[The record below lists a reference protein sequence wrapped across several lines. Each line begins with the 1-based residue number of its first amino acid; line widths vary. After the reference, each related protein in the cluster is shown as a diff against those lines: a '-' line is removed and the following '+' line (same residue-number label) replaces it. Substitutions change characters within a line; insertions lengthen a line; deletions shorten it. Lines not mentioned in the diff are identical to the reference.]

1 MKFKEITKALSAYG
15 ININSRLFDG
25 EFQISGITDN
35 SEKCKS
41 GFIFVCIRGHRFD
54 GHDIAHQ
61 MLSDAEAFCVVCD
74 HDLGLKRQIIVP
86 DTRDFYGK
94 LCAVWFDSPEKKMY
108 LTAVTGTNGKTT
120 TTSLIAQ
127 TLAAGGKK
135 IGIIG
140 TTGAYIIRYDDE
152 KKVPAPDNT
161 TPFAYE
167 LFELLATFANSNV
180 DVVVMEVSSFAL
192 EQGRIGPIV
201 FDVSVFTNLTQDH
214 LDYHETME
222 NYYQAKLRLF
232 ADHTKVSIINADD
245 SYGARM
251 VKEVTEKTGGKNVY
265 AYGSSKN
272 CHILMD
278 GFKLEADSS
287 HFRMEAGGQF
297 FMVSTNLVGE
307 YNIYNAGAA
316 IAVCNTLGMGIVAI
330 IRAMAKVHGVMGRCE
345 VIPCNRGFSIICD
358 YAHTPD
364 ALVQVCNSLKKTAKK
379 RLIVL
384 FGCGGNR
391 DKEKR
396 PLMGAA
402 VQKIADVAIV
412 TSDNPRD
419 EDPEEIIDQII
430 SGMDS
435 SKPIIRIADRK
446 SAINHAISIC
456 KAGDVLLLAG
466 KGHETYQIL
475 ADGFT
480 IPFDERKVCADMLL
494 RYSAPLPR
502 EGGEG
507 KMRLSELADVVNGSI
522 RDVKELLR
530 EFSYTDIFTDTR
542 TPKRHGLY
550 VALKGENFDGYDF
563 IPQATDAGA
572 LASVTERIYT
582 GYPCFVVKSSKQA
595 LLDIAKTY
603 RKKYKLPIIGITGSV
618 GKTTTKEMTAL
629 ALSASKSVFYTEGNQ
644 NNEIGVPKA
653 LLGINSSH
661 TAAVI
666 EMGMNHAGEISRLSN
681 AVIPDICV
689 ITNIGYN
696 HIEFFD
702 STEDILRAKL
712 EILDGAVKNAPL
724 LINGSDKLLATARKY
739 VSRNH
744 KIITFG
750 ISDDNEFNYNA
761 SDILP
766 SPQCTKFRITKG
778 NEIISEVE
786 LFIPGYHNILNAL
799 AAVAV
804 ADLLGADPAVAG
816 QMLDCYQP
824 LPMRSHIEKRGL
836 NTIIVDC
843 YNASPSSME
852 ASLKMLASMPLKAG
866 GRRVAVLGDMLET
879 GEHARELHERVG
891 EMVVE
896 NGIDLLVCY
905 GNDSKYI
912 SQKADEL
919 GMHSGY
925 SADKNVVKNF
935 LKFKL
940 KPDDII
946 LFKAS
951 RGMHLET
958 LIDEFFS

>member
-1 MKFKEITKALSAYG
+1 MKFKEIIKALSAYG
-15 ININSRLFDG
+15 ININSRLLDG

-35 SEKCKS
+35 SEKCGS

-54 GHDIAHQ
+54 GHSVADQ
-61 MLSDAEAFCVVCD
+61 MLTDAEAFCVVCD
-74 HDLGLKRQIIVP
+74 HDLGLKRQIIVS
-86 DTRDFYGK
+86 DTRDFFGK

-127 TLAAGGKK
+127 VLAAGGKK
-135 IGIIG
+135 IGVIG
-140 TTGAYIIRYDDE
+140 TTGAYIIRYDEE
-152 KKVPAPDNT
+152 KKIPAPDNT

-167 LFELLATFANSNV
+167 LFELLATFANSSV

-222 NYYQAKLRLF
+222 NYYQAKLKLF
-232 ADHTKVSIINADD
+232 TDHTKVSIINADD

-278 GFKLEADSS
+278 GFKLESDGS

-297 FMVSTNLVGE
+297 FMVTTNLVGE

-364 ALVQVCNSLKKTAKK
+364 ALVQVCSSLKKTARK

-419 EDPEEIIDQII
+419 EDPEDIIDQITV
-430 SGMDS
+430 GMDS
-435 SKPIIRIADRK
+435 SKPVIRISDRK

-456 KAGDVLLLAG
+456 KEGDVLLLAG

-475 ADGFT
+475 AGGLT
-480 IPFDERKVCADMLL
+480 IPFDERKICSDMLS
-494 RYSAPLPR
+494 RYSAILPR
-502 EGGEG
+502 DGSEG
-507 KMRLSELADVVNGSI
+507 KMRLSELADVVNGST
-522 RDVKELLR
+522 REVKELLR
-530 EFSYTDIFTDTR
+530 EFSYSDIFTDSR
-542 TPKRHGLY
+542 IPKRSGLY
-550 VALKGENFDGYDF
+550 IALKGANYDGYDF
-563 IPQATDAGA
+563 IPAATQAGA
-572 LASVTERIYT
+572 LASITERIFT
-582 GYPCFVVKSSKQA
+582 GYPCIIVKNSKQTF
-595 LLDIAKTY
+595 LDIAKTY
-603 RKKYKLPIIGITGSV
+603 RKKFSLPVIAVTGSV
-618 GKTTTKEMTAL
+618 GKTSTKEMIAL
-629 ALSASKSVFYTEGNQ
+629 ALSASKSVYKTEGNF
-644 NNEIGVPKA
+644 NNVIGVPKT

-666 EMGMNHAGEISRLSN
+666 EIGMNHAGEISRLSK
-681 AVIPDICV
+681 AVCPDICV

-696 HIEFFD
+696 HIEFFGSID
-702 STEDILRAKL
+702 NILQAKL
-712 EILDGAVKNAPL
+712 EILDGTSKNAPL
-724 LINGSDKLLATARKY
+724 LINGNDELLMTAKNY
-739 VSRNH
+739 ISRNH

-750 ISDDNEFNYNA
+750 ISDNNEFDYNA

-766 SPQCTKFRITKG
+766 SPQCTKFRITK
-778 NEIISEVE
+778 EEKFISEIE
-786 LFIPGYHNILNAL
+786 LFIPGYHNILNAV

-804 ADLLGADPAVAG
+804 ADLLGSDPAVAG

-824 LPMRSHIEKRGL
+824 LPMRAHIERRGV

-852 ASLKMLASMPLKAG
+852 ASLKTLASMPVKAG
-866 GRRVAVLGDMLET
+866 ARRVAVLGDMLET

-905 GNDSKYI
+905 GKDAKYI

-925 SADKNVVKNF
+925 SADKNVIKNF